1 MSQDK
6 TDALTS
12 LLERDLNERYGPMIS
27 GDGLRKVLGFT
38 TMEAMRQALTRRQ
51 ISLPVFTP
59 ENRRGKFALSHDVAR
74 WLASQRQAVVES
86 PAPFESDML
95 DKEKRQ

>member
-27 GDGLRKVLGFT
+27 GDDLRKVLGFT
-38 TMEAMRQALTRRQ
+38 TMEAMRQALARRQ
-51 ISLPVFTP
+51 ISLAVFTP

-74 WLASQRQAVVES
+74 WLASQRQAVVETDE
-86 PAPFESDML
+86 PAEPNIL
-95 DKEKRQ
+95 DKEKRL

>member
-12 LLERDLNERYGPMIS
+12 QLERDLNDRYGPMIS
-27 GDGLRKVLGFT
+27 GDDLRKVLGFT
-38 TMEAMRQALTRRQ
+38 TMEAMRQALVRRQ

-59 ENRRGKFALSHDVAR
+59 ENRRGKFALSHDVAL
-74 WLASQRQAVVES
+74 WLVSQRQAVVETNAS
-86 PAPFESDML
+86 SELGML
-95 DKEKRQ
+95 DKEKRL

>member
-1 MSQDK
+1 MGQDK

-12 LLERDLNERYGPMIS
+12 QLERDLNERYGPMVS
-27 GDGLRKVLGFT
+27 GDDLRKVLGFT
-38 TMEAMRQALTRRQ
+38 SMEAMRQALARRQ

-74 WLASQRQAVVES
+74 WLASQRQAVIEDQK
-86 PAPFESDML
+86 PPKQGLL
-95 DKEKRQ
+95 DKE